1 MRQIHVRFGEGL
13 RLEVEHA
20 AHIGHVLTSLLLSAA
35 RGGLGNLGTEDLPLL
50 REAFVDGVVLA
61 GVSHDCCTRLDEAHT
76 GGQAGSCV
84 RDAGLVPGTDPLV
97 EPDNVGDDGRYLVFQ
112 ELDVALLKLV
122 SRPFLL
128 FYRESLL
135 LLLSVRLHLL
145 IN

>member
-1 MRQIHVRFGEGL
+1 MWQLHVRFGEGL

-20 AHIGHVLTSLLLSAA
+20 AHIGHVLTSLRLSAA
-35 RGGLGNLGTEDLPLL
+35 RSGLGKLGTEGLPLL

-122 SRPFLL
+122 SSPFLL
-128 FYRESLL
+128 FYREP
-135 LLLSVRLHLL
+135 LLLSVRLHL
-145 IN
+145 

>member
-1 MRQIHVRFGEGL
+1 MWQLHVRFGEGL

-20 AHIGHVLTSLLLSAA
+20 AHIGHVLTSLLLSTA
-35 RGGLGNLGTEDLPLL
+35 RGGLGNLGTEGLPLL

-76 GGQAGSCV
+76 GGQAGPCV
-84 RDAGLVPGTDPLV
+84 RDAGLVPGTEPLV

-128 FYRESLL
+128 FYREP